1 MDVWLDFPIC
11 VYVCLFAAFL
21 ATVQATL
28 LLFARLER
36 SRTPTFCMR
45 GTFGL
50 GPDRTLFLYFDTFS
64 KQAMRLHL
72 FSWRFFYSFFLAL
85 YLPSAQHRGPSLG
98 GSNTHLDCRI
108 LWGFF
113 YCGSKRWQRDMI

>member
-50 GPDRTLFLYFDTFS
+50 GPDRTPFLYFDTFCER
-64 KQAMRLHL
+64 AMRLLL
-72 FSWRFFYSFFLAL
+72 FSWRFFYSFFKHYTYPRLNTVGLLLVDLIPIWIVAFC
-85 YLPSAQHRGPSLG
+85 G
-98 GSNTHLDCRI
+98 GSFI
-108 LWGFF
+108 VEA
-113 YCGSKRWQRDMI
+113 SVSSEI